1 MDTTKYRAF
10 LETVSLGSLTRAAE
24 RLGYSQ
30 PGISH
35 MIHSLEREYGFALL
49 RRDREGVQP
58 TENAR
63 LLLPYLRQIVQA
75 ERGIEQT
82 AQRISGVE
90 TGSVRIGAFYSVSV
104 RWLPEMIRDFSD
116 KYPGIAIQL
125 SEGNWGEVRE
135 WLVQGE
141 IDLGFL
147 SAPAPEGFDFFALE
161 EDPVMAVLPNGHPL
175 CRLEEVPAEALL
187 AEPFLIP
194 REGSDEEVWR
204 VLEAEGLGEPN
215 IQYRIKG
222 DETILYMVA
231 AGLGVT
237 MMPRL
242 LAENTRAD
250 IQIRPLKRKHCR
262 TLGVAV
268 RKEKYLAPAV
278 QRFLE
283 EAMRQKCG

>member
-90 TGSVRIGAFYSVSV
+90 TGSVRIGAFTA
-104 RWLPEMIRDFSD
+104 
-116 KYPGIAIQL
+116 YP
-125 SEGNWGEVRE
+125 
-135 WLVQGE
+135 
-141 IDLGFL
+141 
-147 SAPAPEGFDFFALE
+147 
-161 EDPVMAVLPNGHPL
+161 
-175 CRLEEVPAEALL
+175 C
-187 AEPFLIP
+187 
-194 REGSDEEVWR
+194 
-204 VLEAEGLGEPN
+204 
-215 IQYRIKG
+215 
-222 DETILYMVA
+222 
-231 AGLGVT
+231 AGC
-237 MMPRL
+237 P
-242 LAENTRAD
+242 
-250 IQIRPLKRKHCR
+250 K
-262 TLGVAV
+262 
-268 RKEKYLAPAV
+268 
-278 QRFLE
+278 
-283 EAMRQKCG
+283 